1 MTFIKK
7 KVENTLTNYLP
18 KKVKRLIFISSVIG
32 LIKNI
37 KDPDIEILN
46 KINELFNL
54 STDNKVLKLP
64 IYFKYYIWTSFKRG
78 VDESVIKN
86 INNSDIEISNVNI
99 FIKKILNDIP
109 SWLNYGTNELIISDL
124 KKIIAHRVYFA

>member
-78 VDESVIKN
+78 ADESVIKN